1 MLWEGYYNSVH
12 RFSTPIK
19 TDEDKVEPSQ
29 SEKVTCRTSGATIT
43 ITVIVGAMGTINI
56 FRDHI

>member
-1 MLWEGYYNSVH
+1 MK
-12 RFSTPIK
+12 I
-19 TDEDKVEPSQ
+19 KVEPSQ